1 MSLKKNL
8 YKILGIFFLLLFNFD
23 QIQASNFKK
32 ESNLEIINQKNEI
45 RSEYIIGVGDT
56 IFVNFKGIPI
66 FTNEYTVNR
75 EGQTYMP
82 EIGILYV
89 EGYTVLELKKI
100 LLEKYQDFIKDPDI
114 DVIISQYRPVKFSL
128 IGEVHKPGLYT
139 LEYKFDKG
147 SSNFDSNILRDYET
161 NFNFKTPL
169 LSEVP
174 RAFDAIQLGGG
185 FTEYANLS
193 EIKIIR
199 INSKSQGG
207 GKISTEINLI
217 SLLENGDFSQNIL
230 IQDGDSIVIKKDD
243 SPIIEQLNSIY
254 RSNMTPDII
263 QVFVNGNVLKP
274 GVIKIDK
281 GSSLLEAIAAAG
293 GQQNNTGRI
302 EFIRLKN
309 GESSDKRIFNFDS
322 QSQKGS
328 ISNPILRNGDI
339 IYVRKN
345 LLGKTTSALEEISN
359 PLFSGYGL
367 IKLFE

>member
-254 RSNMTPDII
+254 R
-263 QVFVNGNVLKP
+263 
-274 GVIKIDK
+274 
-281 GSSLLEAIAAAG
+281 
-293 GQQNNTGRI
+293 
-302 EFIRLKN
+302 
-309 GESSDKRIFNFDS
+309 
-322 QSQKGS
+322 
-328 ISNPILRNGDI
+328 
-339 IYVRKN
+339 
-345 LLGKTTSALEEISN
+345 
-359 PLFSGYGL
+359 
-367 IKLFE
+367 